1 MNSDSRRTGP
11 IHFSYENGS
20 LNLTLENL
28 ELVPGKILII
38 SGENGSGKTTLLK
51 ILGGLLKQSSTAEE
65 QEAVNDISRNSVYLH
80 QNPYLFRGTV
90 HRNLVLAGPG
100 LDEKHRI
107 DALKTV
113 GLELFLHRKVKTLS
127 GGEATRA
134 ALARAFL
141 SEREILLLD
150 EPTAHV
156 DKASM
161 LLIEKACRRLADRGR
176 TLVITSHRG
185 GFAYRVAD
193 SVVQIR
199 DGRVFSSATNI
210 LKGGVIRESDGYL
223 HFHSGRTGF
232 LVPNRDGDFMAAV
245 IAGKDIILSRQ
256 PLESSARNC
265 LEGTLTSLEAGPDGL
280 VTAMVDCGQPLI
292 SVITESAVSE
302 LDLSPGETVFATF
315 KASSVSLY

>member
-20 LNLTLENL
+20 LNLMVEDL
-28 ELVPGKILII
+28 ELVRGKILVVT
-38 SGENGSGKTTLLK
+38 GENGSGKTTLLK
-51 ILGGLLKQSSTAEE
+51 ILGGLLKPSGLRDE
-65 QEAVNDISRNSVYLH
+65 QGPLTEIRRNAVYLH

-90 HRNLVLAGPG
+90 HRNLVLAGHG
-100 LDEKHRI
+100 LEEKHRN
-107 DALKTV
+107 DALITV
-113 GLELFLHRKVKTLS
+113 GLESFSHRKVKTLS
-127 GGEATRA
+127 GGEAKRA
-134 ALARAFL
+134 ALARAFM

-161 LLIEKACRRLADRGR
+161 LLIEKACLSLAEQGR
-176 TLVITSHRG
+176 TMVITSHRG

-193 SVVQIR
+193 RIVEIR
-199 DGRVFSSATNI
+199 DGRVFSLSINI
-210 LKGGVIRESDGYL
+210 LKGGVIRESDGFL
-223 HFHSGRTGF
+223 HFHSGRAEF
-232 LVPNRDGDFMAAV
+232 LVPNRDGDFKVAV
-245 IAGKDIILSRQ
+245 ITGKDIILSRH

-265 LEGTLTSLEAGPDGL
+265 LEGKLTSMKAGPDGL
-280 VTAMVDCGQPLI
+280 VTAMVDCGLPLT
-292 SVITESAVSE
+292 SVITESAVSD